1 MIKPFKLYRMNA
13 LIACSRNSCIALT
26 ALVLTLQVNTGQAE
40 SGDVNTKDIQEQ
52 KTEDVRPSAMP
63 SPPPSPSATPP
74 QGSGEMMRMPQDEQ
88 STRQKKHKPVAGGVV
103 IRKDAT
109 DERGAD

>member
-1 MIKPFKLYRMNA
+1 MSKPFKLYRMNA

-26 ALVLTLQVNTGQAE
+26 ALVLTLQVNTGHAE
-40 SGDVNTKDIQEQ
+40 SGDVNTMDIQEQ
-52 KTEDVRPSAMP
+52 KAEDARPSVM
-63 SPPPSPSATPP
+63 SPPPSPSAMPP

-88 STRQKKHKPVAGGVV
+88 STRQKKQKPVAGGVV